1 MKRQYTHANTLPVDA
16 RREPAGGSGRAALCG
31 ALAVRP
37 FDYDERGENLG
48 RALMLAEA
56 CATYESD
63 EQNAALALLVG
74 GLAAVAESDHR
85 QAVAYLVIERIFSRT
100 SAAQRAAQRF
110 LDEWDRVEKLLG
122 SV

>member
-1 MKRQYTHANTLPVDA
+1 MRKPGTRKPA
-16 RREPAGGSGRAALCG
+16 RGRAALCG
-31 ALAVRP
+31 ELAVRP

-85 QAVAYLVIERIFSRT
+85 QAVACFVIERIFSRT
-100 SAAQRAAQRF
+100 SASRRAARKF
-110 LDEWDRVEKLLG
+110 LGVWDKAETLRG
-122 SV
+122 TS